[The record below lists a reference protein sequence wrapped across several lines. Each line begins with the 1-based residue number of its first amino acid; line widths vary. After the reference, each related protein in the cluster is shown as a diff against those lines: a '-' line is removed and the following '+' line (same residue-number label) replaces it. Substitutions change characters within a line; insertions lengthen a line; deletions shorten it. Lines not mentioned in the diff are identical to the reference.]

1 MTDENTT
8 YDMIVFEIQK
18 SETGNKSNQ
27 HCTHIHFLFI
37 QGYMLQEVR
46 QVFNNFTSQVIRLRI
61 NERHAEFE
69 FTVGPI
75 PVA

>member
-1 MTDENTT
+1 MGIGFETQTPRQNRDGKYIKYNQIDTVLTCNTS
-8 YDMIVFEIQK
+8 V
-18 SETGNKSNQ
+18 S
-27 HCTHIHFLFI
+27 